1 MLPLGSTCP
10 LPVLS
15 PTLKTGKFPQGGRPG
30 SDLHIWVVVPS
41 PGPKATAGQ
50 SAGKQAAT
58 RCFFAAIQSTP
69 HPAPTTLW
77 PLNTLVSPMHPGFF
91 CLPSKWLAGERDEMS
106 RTQVYLWTQHWVSS
120 PLFIPTEFESSK
132 KDLLPKVQMVL
143 PDCMLQTPSA
153 ESCRRIHSPVYV
165 HAKNF
170 YIRGDLPW

>member
-1 MLPLGSTCP
+1 MQAGQCCRWEAPARRPFFHRHWKRANFHRGAALARISTSGS
-10 LPVLS
+10 LS
-15 PTLKTGKFPQGGRPG
+15 PLQVPRPRLGRARASKQPPG
-30 SDLHIWVVVPS
+30 AFLQP
-41 PGPKATAGQ
+41 
-50 SAGKQAAT
+50 
-58 RCFFAAIQSTP
+58 STP

-120 PLFIPTEFESSK
+120 PLFIPMEFESSK

-153 ESCRRIHSPVYV
+153 ESCSPVYV